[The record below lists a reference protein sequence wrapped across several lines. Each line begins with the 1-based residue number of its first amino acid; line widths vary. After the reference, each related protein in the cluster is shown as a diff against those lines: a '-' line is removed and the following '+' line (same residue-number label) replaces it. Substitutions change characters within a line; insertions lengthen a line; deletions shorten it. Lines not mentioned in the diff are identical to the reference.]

1 MLNNPLTY
9 CIFAALCFGGWPL
22 LGRCAGLSSG
32 WMSLLVASGTVVLG
46 TVSIITNPA
55 STPSVR
61 AIVIGLTAGAINGVG
76 MLAYSKVIGWQ
87 GSDVSK
93 ILPIAMILTPMFA
106 MAGALIFLGE
116 PVSAKKLFGAG
127 IACVGIYL
135 LS

>member
-1 MLNNPLTY
+1 MNNPLYY

-22 LGRCAGLSSG
+22 LGRCSGLSSG
-32 WMSLLVASGTVVLG
+32 WMSLLVASGTVILG
-46 TVSIITNPA
+46 IVSILTQTGN
-55 STPSVR
+55 TPSTRSV
-61 AIVIGLTAGAINGVG
+61 IIGLTAGAINGVG
-76 MLAYSKVIGWQ
+76 MLAYAKVIGWQ

-116 PVSAKKLFGAG
+116 PVSAKKLLGAG
-127 IACVGIYL
+127 IACTGIYL

>member
-1 MLNNPLTY
+1 MNNPLFF
-9 CIFAALCFGGWPL
+9 CIFAALCFGSWPL
-22 LGRCAGLSSG
+22 LGRFAGLSSG
-32 WMSLLVASGTVVLG
+32 WMSLLVSTGTATLA
-46 TVSIITNPA
+46 TVSILTNQA

-61 AIVIGLTAGAINGVG
+61 SIGIGLVAGAINGLG

-87 GSDVSK
+87 GTDVSK

-106 MAGALIFLGE
+106 MAGALLFLGE

-127 IACVGIYL
+127 IACAGIYL

>member
-1 MLNNPLTY
+1 MNNPIYY

-22 LGRCAGLSSG
+22 LGRFSGLSSG
-32 WMSLLVASGTVVLG
+32 WMSLLVASGTATLG
-46 TVSIITNPA
+46 LISIFTNQTSGA
-55 STPSVR
+55 PSAR
-61 AIVIGLTAGAINGVG
+61 AIIIGLTAGAINGVG

-127 IACVGIYL
+127 IACAGIYL